1 STARASSVVR
11 LFIENGVEAYRLTAV
26 GYGENRPIESND
38 TPEGRKR
45 NRRVSVMI
53 LSADPDKVTE
63 IPIVE

>member
-1 STARASSVVR
+1 
-11 LFIENGVEAYRLTAV
+11 V